1 MLRSKFVML
10 FSLIMIAVILLIVM
24 RDSWTLQPFK
34 TEEAYSNISRI
45 TTDTDGSLYTIT
57 DSKKVIHKVNKDGKM
72 VYSYISSK
80 NTQADTVQLF
90 NSIAADSQGNAYAII
105 TVLDSYGLK
114 VSGEQIV
121 QISAD
126 GSKSRILYNID
137 YKEQDQLLRVGKLQ
151 SLSIEDNELFFFRK
165 EEGSASLLKLLLDG
179 NSIATA
185 TPETMSTVEL
195 PKDRYLNELTGN
207 QESQFYFTSKR
218 GLLFAVTNGEIAK
231 LYPQS
236 LEGQFNFPVGIVTAD
251 DVNLYFIDY
260 HDGAI
265 KRVNTSVDGNPVED
279 VLTLHMLVERSP
291 EIEWSD
297 FTHISIDKDH
307 IMVSTSDQV
316 IQLNTKGAIVDV
328 QDSYRYSYLVIAQ
341 RIGYWLL
348 LLVLIAVVVYTT
360 RFIYVDI
367 MKRKMFLLL
376 KQLAVILP
384 VVLISMG
391 GLSYSVYSSFALEM
405 KDDTYKQ
412 LKLLAG
418 NGKYL
423 VDGDYL
429 EKLNSPL
436 DYKSED
442 YITIKQ
448 RVNEVFS
455 RAGADRDGLYN
466 TIYRYID
473 GELYIVMDDDD
484 SVTMF
489 QPFELNDENRLV
501 LEKGEIILGEWED
514 SGGEW
519 MYALGPLYNS
529 NGDIIGIYETG
540 KDMIGI
546 KKSTMSILSDV
557 IQIFV
562 LIGIVLLIVIT
573 IMTAY
578 LLSSIRTLRSNVNL
592 IASGEWDVKV
602 EIRTR
607 DEVEEL
613 GERFN
618 MMASSIKQY
627 INEMTK
633 LSNSYFR
640 FVPQQFLKVLGKT
653 NMTQIKLGEQ
663 QNRRMTIMV
672 CNMRQFNEFSAK
684 LTTEQNFQFINS
696 FLKQFGPI
704 IREHAGFTSRYL
716 GPGMLTMFPNETSA
730 ALRAALQLRLTLET
744 YNAERIRNQEEP
756 IDIGIAIHSGDVM
769 LGIIGEEQRMEG
781 SVVSNHVQLTLDLE
795 KASAKLGVTVLLT
808 EETMKAINPDRLGSY
823 RKLGILQIDEENG
836 PIELYDWYEADPE
849 HIRKLKHETKQQFE
863 AAVEAYRL
871 GRFYDAREGFVAVV
885 KKNRYDLA
893 AKLYFFEC
901 DHHFQKGVTSEWN
914 HSLRI
919 S

>member
-1 MLRSKFVML
+1 MLRTKLIML
-10 FSLIMIAVILLIVM
+10 FSLILVAVILLVAM

-34 TEEAYSNISRI
+34 IEEPYSNISRI
-45 TTDTDGSLYTIT
+45 TTDSDGSLYTIT

-72 VYSYISSK
+72 VYSYSSSN
-80 NTQADTVQLF
+80 NTQSDTVQLF
-90 NSIAADSQGNAYAII
+90 NSIAADTQGNAYALI

-121 QISAD
+121 RISAD
-126 GSKSRILYNID
+126 GSKSRILYYVD
-137 YKEQDQLLRVGKLQ
+137 YEEQDQLLRVGKLQ
-151 SLSIEDNELFFFRK
+151 SLSIEDNELYFFRK
-165 EEGSASLLKLLLDG
+165 EEGSATLLKLMLDE
-179 NSIATA
+179 SVTA
-185 TPETMSTVEL
+185 TPETITTVEL

-207 QESQFYFTSKR
+207 RESQFYFTSKR
-218 GLLFAVTNGEIAK
+218 GTLSAVTSGEIVK
-231 LYPQS
+231 LYPLS
-236 LEGQFNFPVGIVTAD
+236 RDGQFNFPVGIVTSD

-260 HDGAI
+260 HDSAI
-265 KRVNTSVDGNPVED
+265 KRLNTAAVGNPVEA
-279 VLTLHMLVERSP
+279 VLTLDALNEFSP
-291 EIEWSD
+291 EVEWSD
-297 FTHISIDKDH
+297 FTHISIGNGH
-307 IMVSTSDQV
+307 IMVSSSDRV
-316 IQLNTKGAIVDV
+316 IQLNSNGAIVDV
-328 QDSYRYSYLVIAQ
+328 QDSYRYSYLVIGQ

-348 LLVLIAVVVYTT
+348 LLLLAVVVVYTI
-360 RFIYVDI
+360 RFVYVNV
-367 MKRKMFLLL
+367 MKRKVFLLL

-384 VVLISMG
+384 VVLISMV
-391 GLSYSVYSSFALEM
+391 GLSYSVYSSFAIEM

-412 LKLLAG
+412 LRLLAG

-436 DYKSED
+436 DYNSED
-442 YITIKQ
+442 YNTIKQ

-473 GELYIVMDDDD
+473 GGLYIVMDDDD

-489 QPFELNDENRLV
+489 QPFEINDENRLV
-501 LEKGEIILGEWED
+501 LEQGEIIMGEWED

-540 KDMIGI
+540 KDMIGLNQ
-546 KKSTMSILSDV
+546 STMKILYEV
-557 IQIFV
+557 LQIFAF
-562 LIGIVLLIVIT
+562 IGIVLLMVIT

-627 INEMTK
+627 INEVTK

-684 LTTEQNFQFINS
+684 LSTEQNFKFINS

-730 ALRAALQLRLTLET
+730 ALKAALQLRLTLES
-744 YNAERIRNQEEP
+744 YNAERVRNQEEP

-781 SVVSNHVQLTLDLE
+781 SVVSNHVELTLDLE
-795 KASAKLGVTVLLT
+795 KTSAKLGVTVLLT
-808 EETMKAINPDRLGSY
+808 EDTMQALNPDKLGQYRRLGV
-823 RKLGILQIDEENG
+823 LQIDEEHD

-849 HIRKLKHETKQQFE
+849 HIRRLKHETKKQFE
-863 AAVEAYRL
+863 AAVEAYRA

-901 DHHFQKGVTSEWN
+901 DHYFQKGVTSEWN